1 MPQHKLLILG
11 STSEFSP
18 LVNRAHERGIATVA
32 CDGYPDGPA
41 KALADERFDVSVYD
55 HDAIAEVCHRT
66 GADGIITAFSDNLA
80 EQASIIAERAGLP
93 FYLPSARLAIL
104 RDKTRM
110 KSMFDELGVP
120 YPRTAVVR
128 RQSIREGLSELSFPV
143 VTKPLSGWG
152 SRGVYLLDTPDQ
164 VVERFDEVAGY
175 SSVDSIIVEE
185 YNDGYELNMMSW
197 VVDGEPVVLEVAD
210 REKTHDVPFAIP
222 HVSRIVYPSCL
233 IDVVIDAARDIAGR
247 VARYV
252 GLENGPLCMQFFWK
266 PGRGIQV
273 CECAGRVFGT
283 EHEMLEYATCGRL
296 TVEDLLID
304 TVYEP
309 SLLKERLRGHDPHLD
324 RVSCGLFFHGREG
337 RIASI
342 RNVPDPADA
351 PGVADTLVY
360 YSVGDEIR
368 RGAQPYVMRTYLV
381 SDTREELDALSDA
394 VTGAFDVRDGE
405 SRSLLLHN
413 ERMSYERASRCGETR

>member
-32 CDGYPDGPA
+32 CDGYPNGPA

-80 EQASIIAERAGLP
+80 EQASIIAEKAGLP

-104 RDKTRM
+104 RDKARM

-128 RQSIREGLSELSFPV
+128 RQSIREDLSMLSFPV
-143 VTKPLSGWG
+143 VTKPLNGWG

-175 SSVDSIIVEE
+175 SSADSIIVEE
-185 YNDGYELNMMSW
+185 YDDGYELNMMSW
-197 VVDGEPVVLEVAD
+197 VVDGEPIVLEIAD
-210 REKTHDVPFAIP
+210 REKTADVPLAIP
-222 HVSRIVYPSCL
+222 HVSRIVYPSIL
-233 IDVVIDAARDIAGR
+233 IDSVIGEAREMARR

-252 GLENGPLCMQFFWK
+252 GLENGPLCMQFFWR
-266 PGRGIQV
+266 PSRGIQV

-283 EHEMLEYATCGRL
+283 EHEMLEYATYGRL

-309 SLLKERLRGHDPHLD
+309 GRLGERLAGHDPHLD
-324 RVSCGLFFHGREG
+324 RVACGLFFHGKEG
-337 RIASI
+337 RIAKI
-342 RNVPDPADA
+342 EGVPSPEADSR
-351 PGVADTLVY
+351 VIDTLVY
-360 YSVGDEIR
+360 YAVGEDIR
-368 RGAQPYVMRTYLV
+368 RGAQPYLMRSYLA
-381 SDTREELDALSDA
+381 SEARGELDELTDKINESFS
-394 VTGAFDVRDGE
+394 VFSEDG
-405 SRSLLLHN
+405 SSLLLHN
-413 ERMSYERASRCGETR
+413 ERMTYETAPEGDR

>member
-1 MPQHKLLILG
+1 MQHKLLVLG

-18 LVNRAHERGIATVA
+18 LVRRAQERGILVVA

-41 KALADERFDVSVYD
+41 KRIADVSYD
-55 HDAIAEVCHRT
+55 VDIRDHGAVARVCAAEGV
-66 GADGIITAFSDNLA
+66 DGIVTAFSDNLA
-80 EQASIIAERAGLP
+80 EHAAAIAEEAGLP
-93 FYLPSARLAIL
+93 FYLPSERLAVL

-110 KSMFDELGVP
+110 KAMFDELGVP

-128 RQSIREGLSELSFPV
+128 RGSVREDLAPLRFPV
-143 VTKPLSGWG
+143 VTKPLNGWG
-152 SRGVYLLDTPDQ
+152 SHGVYLLDAPHQ
-164 VVERFDEVAGY
+164 VEERFDEVASY
-175 SSVDSIIVEE
+175 SGGDAILVEE
-185 YNDGYELNMMSW
+185 YNDGFELNAMTW
-197 VVDGEPVVLEVAD
+197 VVDGAPVVLEIAD
-210 REKTHDVPFAIP
+210 REKTADEPFAIP

-233 IDVVIDAARDIAGR
+233 LDRVLEEARDIVGR

-252 GLENGPLCMQFFWK
+252 GLVNGPLCMQFFWS
-266 PGRGIQV
+266 PGLGVQV

-324 RVSCGLFFHGREG
+324 RVSCGLFFHGKEG
-337 RIASI
+337 RITSI
-342 RNVPDPADA
+342 RNVPDPADI

-360 YSVGDEIR
+360 YSAGDEIR

-394 VTGAFDVRDGE
+394 VTANFDVRDGE

>member
-18 LVNRAHERGIATVA
+18 LVNRARERGIATVA

-104 RDKTRM
+104 RDKARM
-110 KSMFDELGVP
+110 KAMFDELGVP

-128 RQSIREGLSELSFPV
+128 RQSVRGDLSALSFPV
-143 VTKPLSGWG
+143 VTKPLNGWG

-175 SSVDSIIVEE
+175 SSADSIIVEE

-197 VVDGEPVVLEVAD
+197 VVDGEPIVLEIAD
-210 REKTHDVPFAIP
+210 RE
-222 HVSRIVYPSCL
+222 
-233 IDVVIDAARDIAGR
+233 
-247 VARYV
+247 
-252 GLENGPLCMQFFWK
+252 Q
-266 PGRGIQV
+266 
-273 CECAGRVFGT
+273 
-283 EHEMLEYATCGRL
+283 
-296 TVEDLLID
+296 
-304 TVYEP
+304 
-309 SLLKERLRGHDPHLD
+309 DP
-324 RVSCGLFFHGREG
+324 
-337 RIASI
+337 
-342 RNVPDPADA
+342 
-351 PGVADTLVY
+351 
-360 YSVGDEIR
+360 
-368 RGAQPYVMRTYLV
+368 
-381 SDTREELDALSDA
+381 
-394 VTGAFDVRDGE
+394 
-405 SRSLLLHN
+405 
-413 ERMSYERASRCGETR
+413 

>member
-1 MPQHKLLILG
+1 MSQHKLLILG
-11 STSEFSP
+11 STSEFSS
-18 LVNRAHERGIATVA
+18 LVERARERGIATVA
-32 CDGYPDGPA
+32 CDGYSDGPA

-55 HDAIAEVCHRT
+55 HDAVAEVCRVT

-80 EQASIIAERAGLP
+80 EQASAIAEKAGLP
-93 FYLPSARLAIL
+93 FYLPSRRLAIL

-110 KSMFDELGVP
+110 KAMFDELGVP

-128 RQSIREGLSELSFPV
+128 RQSISEDLSALSFPV

-152 SRGVYLLDTPDQ
+152 SRGVYLLETPDQ
-164 VVERFDEVAGY
+164 VVERFGEVAGH
-175 SSVDSIIVEE
+175 SDADSIIVEE
-185 YNDGYELNMMSW
+185 YDDGYELNMMSW
-197 VVDGEPVVLEVAD
+197 VVDGEPVVLEIAD

-233 IDVVIDAARDIAGR
+233 IDAVIDAARDIAGR

-266 PGRGIQV
+266 PGRGIRV

-283 EHEMLEYATCGRL
+283 EHEMLEYATFGRL

-309 SLLKERLRGHDPHLD
+309 KRLGERLAGHDPHLD
-324 RVSCGLFFHGREG
+324 RVACGLFFHGRGG
-337 RIASI
+337 RISAISG
-342 RNVPDPADA
+342 VPSSEDDRR
-351 PGVADTLVY
+351 VVDTLLY
-360 YSVGDEIR
+360 YSVGEEIR
-368 RGAQPYVMRTYLV
+368 RGAQPYVMRTYLAAE
-381 SDTREELDALSDA
+381 SRQELDGLTDDINAS
-394 VTGAFDVRDGE
+394 FSVRDKDG
-405 SRSLLLHN
+405 SSLLLHN
-413 ERMSYERASRCGETR
+413 ERMAYEIASEEER